1 MSDFEAKFHLQR
13 SFFGEKERA
22 LVEFGTLRASAFRYD
37 SGVCGI
43 ALANEFGSLLML
55 PFQGQQIWSARFRGR
70 ELTMK
75 SMFGDPRRTDKYLET
90 YGAFLVHCGAIAMGG
105 PSAEDTHPL
114 HGELPNAPYQT
125 AFLVVGEDQ
134 LGDYIGVGGTY
145 QHTVAFNFNYVAQPL
160 VKLYA
165 ASSRFWVTMS
175 IDNLKRS
182 EMEFMYLAHIN
193 FRPVDGGRL
202 LYTAQVGPESVRVR
216 QNVPSHIHPK
226 QGYLEWLEELTR
238 DPERHHL
245 FAPGLAYD
253 PEVVFY
259 IDYLTDESGWAHS
272 LHIHPDGSADYVR
285 HRPDQLPKGIR
296 WISRTPDQDALGLV
310 LPATA
315 EPEGYLAEKAKG
327 NLQIIPPEGRFH
339 FELEIGALTP
349 SETEAAERMV
359 VELINDRS

>member
-1 MSDFEAKFHLQR
+1 MFAFEAKFHLQPH
-13 SFFGEKERA
+13 FFGEKERA
-22 LVEFGTLRASAFRYD
+22 LVEFGALRASAFRFD
-37 SGVCGI
+37 SGVCGV
-43 ALANEFGSLLML
+43 ALANEVGTLVML
-55 PFQGQQIWSARFRGR
+55 PFQGQQIWSAEFRGR

-75 SMFGDPRRTDKYLET
+75 SMFDEPHPTDKYLET
-90 YGAFLVHCGAIAMGG
+90 YGAFLVHCGATAMGG

-125 AFLVVGEDQ
+125 AFLVVGSDQ
-134 LGDYIGVGGTY
+134 RGEYVGVGGTY
-145 QHTVAFNFNYVAQPL
+145 QHTVAFNHNYVARPL

-165 ASSRFWVTMS
+165 ALSRFWVSMS

-182 EMEFMYLAHIN
+182 EMELMYLAHIN

-202 LYTAQVGPESVRVR
+202 IYGAAIGPETVRVR
-216 QNVPSHIHPK
+216 QNVPSHIHPRP
-226 QGYLEWLEELTR
+226 GYLEWLQELTR
-238 DPERHHL
+238 DPARHHL
-245 FAPGLAYD
+245 FTQGLAYD

-259 IDYLTDESGWAHS
+259 IDYLADEHGWAHS
-272 LHIHPDGSADYVR
+272 LQIHPDGCADYVR

-315 EPEGYLAEKAKG
+315 EPEGYIAEKAKG
-327 NLQIIPPEGRFH
+327 NLQIVPAEARFH

-349 SETEAAERMV
+349 SEAEDAELEV
-359 VELINDRS
+359 VELMGDRS